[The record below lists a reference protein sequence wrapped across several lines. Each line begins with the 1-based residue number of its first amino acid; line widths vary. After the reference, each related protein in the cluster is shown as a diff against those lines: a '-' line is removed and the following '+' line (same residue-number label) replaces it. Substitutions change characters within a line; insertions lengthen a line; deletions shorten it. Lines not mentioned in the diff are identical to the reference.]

1 LERVEALTRSH
12 MVDMMR
18 AILLATSDRIDEARE
33 LARAAAEYARELG
46 AMANADV
53 GVIEGIVGHHEAAAE
68 QYAIQRK
75 WVSENVRSG
84 EIGYLFALE
93 GRELAMAGR
102 YEEAE
107 ERLAQALEHPQRS
120 RDGEALQRQVAA
132 LVAAHGGE
140 HAEAERLARDGLT
153 HILETDSPMLQG
165 DAYCDLGEVLEAA
178 GRCDEAID
186 AWREALDRYE
196 RKGVVPLV
204 RRVRE
209 RRGAM
214 AGDAV
219 P

>member
-1 LERVEALTRSH
+1 
-12 MVDMMR
+12 
-18 AILLATSDRIDEARE
+18 
-33 LARAAAEYARELG
+33 
-46 AMANADV
+46 
-53 GVIEGIVGHHEAAAE
+53 
-68 QYAIQRK
+68 
-75 WVSENVRSG
+75 
-84 EIGYLFALE
+84 
-93 GRELAMAGR
+93 
-102 YEEAE
+102 
-107 ERLAQALEHPQRS
+107 
-120 RDGEALQRQVAA
+120 
-132 LVAAHGGE
+132 
-140 HAEAERLARDGLT
+140 
-153 HILETDSPMLQG
+153 MLQG

>member
-46 AMANADV
+46 AMAKADV

-140 HAEAERLARDGLT
+140 HAEAESSR
-153 HILETDSPMLQG
+153 ETG
-165 DAYCDLGEVLEAA
+165 
-178 GRCDEAID
+178 
-186 AWREALDRYE
+186 
-196 RKGVVPLV
+196 
-204 RRVRE
+204 
-209 RRGAM
+209 
-214 AGDAV
+214 
-219 P
+219 